1 MKARKIARLRRLIEA
16 PSYPIRRLETL
27 GDQFAAYATSWAVGR
42 DIKVSGRGMER
53 VSRKI
58 DRIRD
63 MISEM
68 ERAEE
73 RERIHRKYMKDA

>member
-1 MKARKIARLRRLIEA
+1 MIESS
-16 PSYPIRRLETL
+16 SYPYRRLETL
-27 GDQFAAYATSWAVGR
+27 GSQFAAYATSWAVGR

-68 ERAEE
+68 ERTEE
-73 RERIHRKYMKDA
+73 RERIHKRYHEK